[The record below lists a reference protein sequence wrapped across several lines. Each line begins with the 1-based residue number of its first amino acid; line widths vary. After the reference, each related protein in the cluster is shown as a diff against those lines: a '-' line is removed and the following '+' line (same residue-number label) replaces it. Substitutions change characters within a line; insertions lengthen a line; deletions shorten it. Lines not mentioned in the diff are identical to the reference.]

1 MFDYSQG
8 RPAERSYVS
17 DHVVCPAQELERFY
31 DLRQVDNLS
40 LSKFPHCPILLLFGA
55 EEGESS
61 ADNIFFWRRRI
72 AHRPGE

>member
-40 LSKFPHCPILLLFGA
+40 LSKFPHCPILLPFGA
-55 EEGESS
+55 EEGGELGC
-61 ADNIFFWRRRI
+61 AAEQQRR
-72 AHRPGE
+72 